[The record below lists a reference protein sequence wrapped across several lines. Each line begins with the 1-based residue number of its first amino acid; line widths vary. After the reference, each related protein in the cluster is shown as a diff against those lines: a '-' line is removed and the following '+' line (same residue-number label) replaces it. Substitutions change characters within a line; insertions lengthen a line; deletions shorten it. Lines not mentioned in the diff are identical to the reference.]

1 MRMSKLFNQTLRDMP
16 ADTQAASHELLI
28 RAGYIR
34 PLATGIYSLLPLGLR
49 SVQKIEQIIRHE
61 MDQIGGQEV
70 LLPLVQPAELWRESG
85 RYYKIDAELS
95 RFRDRHERELVLAMT
110 HEEAAADLAR
120 KLVNSYKQ
128 LPALVYQIQ
137 TKWRDDPR
145 PRAGL
150 IRVREFIMKDS
161 YSLDAD
167 WKGLEKQYRAHYQ
180 AYFNI
185 FHRCGLDVIAVES
198 DTGIMGGKLAHEFIV
213 LTDVGE
219 DTLILCPG
227 CGYAAN
233 RQVATFKKIAKNYNQ
248 KPQPLSKVATPDCR
262 SIEALATFLQIE
274 KEQTAK
280 AVFLM
285 AEIANLDIRDEK
297 LVFALV
303 RGDSEVNETKLAKL
317 INARTLRPA
326 TDNEIASSGAVPGY
340 ASPIGIHDALVV
352 VDDLIPRSPNLV
364 SGANETGYHYL
375 NINYGRDYT
384 ADIVADISTA
394 RAGDGCPQCGSAL
407 TANKGIE
414 VGNIFQLGTHFSET
428 MGVRYHDEAGHLQPL
443 VMGSYGIGIGRLL
456 ATIAEIHHDKAGL
469 RLPVTISPFQ
479 VHLIVLSGKADDQP
493 KILAENL
500 YQSLKDR
507 NIDTLYDDRNESPG
521 IKFND
526 ADLIGAPIRLTVS
539 TRSIMQG
546 GVEVKQRHLEG
557 RVNIF
562 QDSIVD
568 TLQSMLA
575 DLYAS
580 INKSVKPMAYRE

>member
-61 MDQIGGQEV
+61 IDQIGGQEV

-110 HEEAAADLAR
+110 HEEAVADLAR

-128 LPALVYQIQ
+128 LPALIYQIQ

-185 FHRCGLDVIAVES
+185 FHRCGLDVVAVES

-233 RQVATFKKIAKNYNQ
+233 RQVATFKKIVKKASQ

-262 SIEALATFLQIE
+262 SIEALATFLQIK

-285 AEIANLDIRDEK
+285 TEIANLDIREEK

-394 RAGDGCPQCGSAL
+394 RAGDGCPQCGIAL

-521 IKFND
+521 VKFND

-557 RVNIF
+557 RVNIS

>member
-1 MRMSKLFNQTLRDMP
+1 MRMSKLFNQTLRDIP
-16 ADTQAASHELLI
+16 AETQAASHELLI

-49 SVQKIEQIIRHE
+49 SVQKIEQIIRNE
-61 MDQIGGQEV
+61 MDKIGGQEV

-167 WKGLEKQYRAHYQ
+167 WEGLEKQYRAHYQ

-233 RQVATFKKIAKNYNQ
+233 RQVATFKKIAKNSSQ
-248 KPQPLSKVATPDCR
+248 KPQPLSKVATPDCK
-262 SIEALATFLQIE
+262 SIEALAALLQIE
-274 KEQTAK
+274 KDQTAK
-280 AVFLM
+280 AVFLI
-285 AEIANLDIRDEK
+285 AEIVNRDIREEK

-303 RGDSEVNETKLAKL
+303 RGDLEANETKLAKL

-326 TDNEIASSGAVPGY
+326 TDNEIGSSGAVPGY

-375 NINYGRDYT
+375 NVNYDRDYT
-384 ADIVADISTA
+384 ANIVADISTA
-394 RAGDGCPQCGSAL
+394 RAGDGCPQCGSPLA
-407 TANKGIE
+407 ANKGIE

-428 MGVRYHDEAGHLQPL
+428 MEVRYHDEAGHLLPV

-469 RLPVTISPFQ
+469 SLPVTISPFQ
-479 VHLIVLSGKADDQP
+479 VHLIVLGGKADDQP

-500 YQSLKDR
+500 YQSLLDKD
-507 NIDTLYDDRNESPG
+507 IDTLYDDRNESPG
-521 IKFND
+521 VKFND

-546 GVEVKQRHLEG
+546 GVEVKQRHLDG
-557 RVNIF
+557 RVNIS

>member
-1 MRMSKLFNQTLRDMP
+1 MRMSNLFNQTLRDAP
-16 ADTQAASHELLI
+16 ADTQAASHELLV

-49 SVQKIEQIIRHE
+49 SVRKIERIIRHE
-61 MDQIGGQEV
+61 MDGIGGQEV

-95 RFRDRHERELVLAMT
+95 RFKDRHERELVLAMT
-110 HEEAAADLAR
+110 HEEAVADLAR

-167 WKGLEKQYRAHYQ
+167 WEGLEKQYRAHYQ

-213 LTDVGE
+213 LTDIGE
-219 DTLILCPG
+219 DTLMLCRD

-233 RQVATFKKIAKNYNQ
+233 RQIATFKKEAENSLHT
-248 KPQPLSKVATPDCR
+248 PMPLAKVATPDCK
-262 SIEALATFLQIE
+262 SIGALVEFLRIDE
-274 KEQTAK
+274 TQTAK
-280 AVFLM
+280 VVFLI
-285 AEIANLDIRDEK
+285 AEIVNLDSREER

-303 RGDSEVNETKLAKL
+303 RGDMEVNETKLARL
-317 INARTLRPA
+317 IHARSLRPA
-326 TDNEIASSGAVPGY
+326 TDEEIVSSGAVPGY
-340 ASPIGIHDALVV
+340 ASPISIHGALIV
-352 VDDLIPRSPNLV
+352 VDDLIPQSPNLV
-364 SGANETGYHYL
+364 SGANEAGFHFL
-375 NINYGRDYT
+375 NVNYGRDYA

-394 RAGDGCPQCGSAL
+394 RAGDGCPQCGSPLHAQ
-407 TANKGIE
+407 KGIE
-414 VGNIFQLGTHFSET
+414 VGNIFQLGTHFSEA
-428 MGVRYHDEAGHLQPL
+428 MGVKYHNEAGQQLPV

-456 ATIAEIHHDKAGL
+456 ATIAEIHHDEAGL

-479 VHLIVLSGKADDQP
+479 VHLITLGGKADDQP

-507 NIDTLYDDRNESPG
+507 NIDILYDDRNESPG
-521 IKFND
+521 VKFND

-546 GVEVKQRHLEG
+546 GVEVKQRHLDG
-557 RVNIF
+557 RVNIS
-562 QDSIVD
+562 QDSIFD
-568 TLQSMLA
+568 TIQSMLA
-575 DLYAS
+575 DLYAP